1 MDEKMTRAAIAD
13 VFEELADALETGSY
27 GKKTRVGLTILG
39 SEHGVAELV
48 AGAELAQKQN
58 PGLEVVLIGKDEIG
72 RAHV

>member
-39 SEHGVAELV
+39 SEHGVAE
-48 AGAELAQKQN
+48 
-58 PGLEVVLIGKDEIG
+58 
-72 RAHV
+72 